1 MGIAIGFGAG
11 GAVVVGLVAGVAL
24 VVRWSKR
31 RVRREIEKALRFAS
45 RTAGAGPRS

>member
-24 VVRWSKR
+24 VVRWSR
-31 RVRREIEKALRFAS
+31 RKIRREVARALRFAAKAS
-45 RTAGAGPRS
+45 TGRKN